1 MLEVEYGKTYLLRI
15 INAALDNQFFYKVA
29 SHNFTV
35 VSVDAT
41 YTKPYKTD
49 VIVIAPG
56 QTVNAIMVADS
67 TPARY
72 YMAAHPY
79 ASENPQPP
87 YFENTT
93 TRGKLQYKSA
103 SLSSSPMVPLL
114 PPLHDTPTAH
124 RFYTSLTSLLLPG
137 QPTVPLH
144 VDECMFVSF
153 GLGSLCKG
161 GEQWCELTDRMIV
174 ASMNNVSFRLPTKMS
189 MLEAHFKGIQ
199 GVFTTDFPNK
209 PPLFFDFANASL
221 HNGTIEESLEM
232 TAIGTM
238 VKKLKYNSTVEI
250 VLQSTAI
257 LATQN
262 HPLHIHGFNFFVLA
276 QGFGNYNEQTARNS
290 YNLVDPQVRNTIAV
304 PTGVWL
310 MHCHMD
316 MHFPMGL
323 ATTFLLRMDPHQ
335 THSPSAAGRF
345 PPVFIFGGS
354 KIREHMEPDKSD
366 GKDRSIQHLVGKEC
380 IEVLFGCK
388 NILCNKA
395 FGLLNKHL
403 VFGRRRTDST
413 SLWAEHGNAVQLFKL
428 TTFAEVFN
436 RALWAEHGN
445 AYVREERG
453 SMDKESDKARSGL
466 RVVLR
471 AGRMQR
477 SPSVSP
483 QQSRSWRPSRCA
495 ICGGDHRPPACP
507 QGDGKCYKCGQ
518 AGHMARECPSWTSSA
533 PTAASVPS
541 TPRQLA
547 GLPPAMLA

>member
-1 MLEVEYGKTYLLRI
+1 MRSRRRGRGAAAGQLSGGVAEAVDAVVHILGAVADGARAGAGSGGMAARRATAEQARSALTARVKRASSRGCGGRRRENYMLEVEYGKTYLLRI

-56 QTVNAIMVADS
+56 QTVDAIMVADS

-72 YMAAHPY
+72 YMVAHPY
-79 ASENPQPP
+79 ASENPQPS
-87 YFENTT
+87 YFKNTT
-93 TRGKLQYKSA
+93 TRGILQYKSA

-174 ASMNNVSFRLPTKMS
+174 ASMNNVLFRLPTKMS

-209 PPLFFDFANASL
+209 PPLFFDFTNASL
-221 HNGTIEESLEM
+221 HNGTIEESLEI

-257 LATQN
+257 VATQN
-262 HPLHIHGFNFFVLA
+262 HPMHIHGFNFFVLA

-290 YNLVDPQVRNTIAV
+290 YNLVDPQVRNTIAI
-304 PTGVWL
+304 PTGGWAVIRFIANNPGVWF

-316 MHFPMGL
+316 LHFPMGL
-323 ATTFLLRMDPHQ
+323 ATTFLVENGPTPDTTLPPPPAD
-335 THSPSAAGRF
+335 F
-345 PPVFIFGGS
+345 PQCSSLEVARSESIWNQ
-354 KIREHMEPDKSD
+354 DKSE
-366 GKDRSIQHLVGKEC
+366 GKDSYL
-380 IEVLFGCK
+380 
-388 NILCNKA
+388 
-395 FGLLNKHL
+395 
-403 VFGRRRTDST
+403 
-413 SLWAEHGNAVQLFKL
+413 
-428 TTFAEVFN
+428 
-436 RALWAEHGN
+436 
-445 AYVREERG
+445 
-453 SMDKESDKARSGL
+453 
-466 RVVLR
+466 
-471 AGRMQR
+471 
-477 SPSVSP
+477 
-483 QQSRSWRPSRCA
+483 
-495 ICGGDHRPPACP
+495 
-507 QGDGKCYKCGQ
+507 
-518 AGHMARECPSWTSSA
+518 
-533 PTAASVPS
+533 
-541 TPRQLA
+541 
-547 GLPPAMLA
+547 